1 MERRYWIGRM
11 RAAMKMARHA
21 ATAESRLIHF
31 DMAGHY
37 SVKAASLRPFL
48 LPKTGPATSGER
60 EALRLPAPQD
70 RESGSSFWR
79 HRSRRRPD
87 GTNDG
92 PR

>member
-1 MERRYWIGRM
+1 MDRTYWIGRM

-21 ATAESRLIHF
+21 VTAESRLIHF
-31 DMAGHY
+31 DMAGRY

-48 LPKTGPATSGER
+48 LPHKGPATAGER

-70 RESGSSFWR
+70 RDPGSSF
-79 HRSRRRPD
+79 RRQGRLGRPD
-87 GTNDG
+87 GREGG